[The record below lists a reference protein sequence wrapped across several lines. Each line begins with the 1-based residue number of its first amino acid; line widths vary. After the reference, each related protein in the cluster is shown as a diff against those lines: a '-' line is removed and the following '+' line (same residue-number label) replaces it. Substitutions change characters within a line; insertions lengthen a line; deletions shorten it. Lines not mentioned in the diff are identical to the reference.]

1 MISRQN
7 KRMSECEICYEEK
20 NEKIYLRCSHSLC
33 NTCYD
38 RIENNCPFC
47 REPIVEKILEE
58 KKLEAMENDPEY
70 WLEYD
75 NREWVTYSRFLR
87 NGTEIIRVFRKS
99 EIPDSWRNDDLSI
112 VLKRTRQRKRR
123 ARNYS

>member
-1 MISRQN
+1 
-7 KRMSECEICYEEK
+7 
-20 NEKIYLRCSHSLC
+20 
-33 NTCYD
+33 
-38 RIENNCPFC
+38 
-47 REPIVEKILEE
+47 
-58 KKLEAMENDPEY
+58 MENDPEY